1 MTLKETQ
8 KVWQGRV
15 DRAKKVRTNWK
26 ELFRVAKLLMY
37 FDGRQNP
44 GFAEEDW
51 ITINLI
57 YSHLK
62 AQLPALYDTDPYFY
76 INLARYFKPVTP
88 SKEGITAAS
97 EEIAA
102 WDLKGKM
109 RAANLNYYKKELDLK
124 TKARLAI
131 QDAHFAYGV
140 IKTHFTADGQENP
153 DAGQPIISDEG
164 VALTG
169 EDGTELIEPE
179 EIPVN
184 QRYNIT
190 RVHFDD
196 FLWDED
202 AGPLEDSWG
211 WVAQRIRMTPE
222 QALQNPK
229 YKKRA
234 VKAMFGKGS
243 ALDDE
248 EKTREDR
255 KKGGEVSGNP
265 EDPKK
270 KDKKND
276 IFIAWEIYD
285 LKNHEW
291 LVIAEDGEIPL
302 MDAETIPIG
311 IEKHPYSILQ
321 FTPRDDSAY
330 GIPPLSQGVGLQ
342 EEYNKARS
350 DIQVHR
356 KRFNRKYEY
365 VEGAVAPEEVSK
377 MESGEDGSMVA
388 VKQFG
393 AINPIKDAILDQS
406 RYTELGFIKAE
417 FTETTGGSTPEARGI
432 AGADSATQAGILD
445 KRLDIKEG
453 DAKAQ
458 VLDFIKS
465 IARKLDQLIQANI
478 TEDQAVK
485 VSGPEGERWKIVRT
499 TDYDEI
505 AGEYEYDVN
514 VGATLPRLP
523 QIERSSWMAFLAF
536 LGNAPQFALSPRL
549 LKKAAEM
556 HHIEDEA
563 MLQEIQKIAEKM
575 MGGQLPVPGAQGSQ
589 PGVGET
595 RPQSEVGGQVG
606 GNQSLALPLAGNA
619 QE

>member
-1 MTLKETQ
+1 MTLKEIQ

-26 ELFRVAKLLMY
+26 KLFRVTELLLY

-44 GFAEEDW
+44 GFSEEDW
-51 ITINLI
+51 ITINMI

-76 INLARYFKPVTP
+76 INVSRSYKPDP
-88 SKEGITAAS
+88 KLIK
-97 EEIAA
+97 A
-102 WDLKGKM
+102 WEVKGKL

-124 TKARLAI
+124 TKARLSI
-131 QDAHFAYGV
+131 QDAHFSYGV
-140 IKTHFTADGQENP
+140 AKTHFTADGQENP
-153 DAGQPIISDEG
+153 DAGKPIISEDG
-164 VALTG
+164 KALTG
-169 EDGTELIEPE
+169 EDGKDLVEPD

-190 RVHFDD
+190 RVHPDD

-202 AGPLEDSWG
+202 AGPLEDSWSWLG
-211 WVAQRIRMTPE
+211 QRIRMTPE
-222 QALQNPK
+222 QALKNPK

-243 ALDDE
+243 TPDDE
-248 EKTREDR
+248 EKAREDR
-255 KKGGEVSGNP
+255 KKGAELGGQA
-265 EDPKK
+265 EDPKD
-270 KDKKND
+270 KDKGKRNND

-302 MDAETIPIG
+302 LDPEPIPIG
-311 IEKHPYSILQ
+311 IERHPYSILT
-321 FTPRDDSAY
+321 FTYRDDSAY
-330 GIPPLSQGVGLQ
+330 PIPPLSQGVGLQ

-365 VEGAVAPEEVSK
+365 IEGAVDPVEASK
-377 MESGEDGSMVA
+377 MENGSDGTMIA

-393 AINPIKDAILDQS
+393 AINPIKDAPLDQA
-406 RYTELGFIKAE
+406 RYTELAFIKAE
-417 FTETTGGSTPEARGI
+417 FTETTGGTTDEARGI

-458 VLDFIKS
+458 TIDFVLS
-465 IARKLDQLIQANI
+465 IGKKLDQLIQANI

-485 VSGPEGERWKIVRT
+485 VSGPEGEKWEIVKT
-499 TDYDEI
+499 SDYDDI
-505 AGEYEYDVN
+505 AGEYEYTVN

-523 QIERSSWMAFLAF
+523 QIERSSWMAFLTF

-563 MLQEIQKIAEKM
+563 MLLEINEIAKKM
-575 MGGQLPVPGAQGSQ
+575 MSGQIPVPGAQGSQ
-589 PGVGET
+589 AGVGET

-606 GNQSLALPLAGNA
+606 GFQSLNQPGAGNLG
-619 QE
+619 E